1 MATDNKGIMV
11 YLTPDLVDAIGQYC
25 LDNGI
30 TRKIGDNEA
39 APSLGS
45 GIAHYLKGTILNTV
59 PASIESTVLAD
70 NNNGLSEGEVIDL
83 IKKYNNNDG
92 LSEKE
97 VTDLIETK
105 IESLPPAISI
115 DDINQMIKSA
125 LLGLENTIK
134 TQEVEINRLNT
145 MVDNLVAP
153 VEVITPIITSLSWGI
168 FCIMISEPLPKLR
181 DKKQADKMV
190 ALAETKGFENW
201 HYDSKT
207 KRFAGV
213 K

>member
-30 TRKIGDNEA
+30 TRKIGDDEA

-45 GIAHYLKGTILNTV
+45 GIAHYLKSTILNTV
-59 PASIESTVLAD
+59 PADVESTVLAD
-70 NNNGLSEGEVIDL
+70 NNNGLSEGEVIGL
-83 IKKYNNNDG
+83 IKEYNNNDG
-92 LSEKE
+92 LSESE
-97 VTDLIETK
+97 VTDLIEAK
-105 IESLPPAISI
+105 IANLPPAISI

-125 LLGLENTIK
+125 VNELANTIK
-134 TQEVEINRLNT
+134 NQEVEINRLT
-145 MVDNLVAP
+145 AIVDNLVPP
-153 VEVITPIITSLSWGI
+153 VEVITPIVTSLSWGN
-168 FCIMISEPLPKLR
+168 FCTMISEPLPQSR

-190 ALAETKGFENW
+190 GLADTMGFKNW
-201 HYDSKT
+201 SYDTKT
-207 KRFAGV
+207 KRFGGV